1 MILTSPETLPVT
13 IPETIPKS
21 NQTTENTQLAENK
34 IILGGIRNEEKM
46 LAAVLAGT
54 MVMSLEQTFA
64 GLMER
69 RPRSL

>member
-34 IILGGIRNEEKM
+34 IIL
-46 LAAVLAGT
+46 
-54 MVMSLEQTFA
+54 
-64 GLMER
+64 ER
-69 RPRSL
+69 V